1 MAIFKAACV
10 QLNSGNDMTA
20 NLRAAGGG
28 VRAAAEQGAQLIMLP
43 EYAALL
49 DGSGRVMRENSYP
62 EDQHPALPVFQA
74 LARETQAWLLVG
86 SITVKID
93 NESMANRS
101 YLLSSDGTI
110 VARYDKIHMFDVTLP
125 SGKVIRE
132 SSAYRSGA
140 RAVVAQTPWGT
151 LGMTVCYD
159 LRFPH
164 LYRAHLVG
172 DEDLAG
178 EQGGAAGRLC
188 GVSAARFQ
196 LRITDDVDERDHRL
210 CVHSLSPAA
219 LYRRGAVSQFHRAG
233 LRRLHGE
240 APWPGSAR
248 AARHLQDDGGGLQQ
262 PLGLGLLCP
271 GPGAAVPAPEPRRQQ
286 HVPIAGLEER
296 GLSAI
301 PRQCG
306 TGGRGGHLY
315 RLHLHPGRDPLRL
328 WKGSIEVNLD
338 AKIPTG
344 PLAAKWDKHKFDLKL
359 VNPSNKRKFD
369 IIVVGSGLA
378 GASAAASLAELSYQV
393 KCFCFQDSPRRAHS
407 IAAQGGINAAKNY
420 QNDGDSVYRLFYDTI
435 KGGDFRAR
443 EANVYRLAQVSANII
458 DQCVAQGVPFAR
470 EYGGL
475 LANRSFGGARMD
487 PPTEMVDLWVIDG
500 HAKGIVVR
508 NLITGETSSHAAD
521 AVVLATGGY
530 ANAFFLSTNAKGC
543 NVTATWRAYRK
554 GAFYANPCYT
564 QIHPT

>member
-164 LYRAHLVG
+164 LYRALAKAGAMFLAVPSSFQRETGVAHWHTLLRTRAIENLSYVFAPAMCG
-172 DEDLAG
+172 DHPG
-178 EQGGAAGRLC
+178 NRSTYG
-188 GVSAARFQ
+188 
-196 LRITDDVDERDHRL
+196 
-210 CVHSLSPAA
+210 HSLI
-219 LYRRGAVSQFHRAG
+219 VD
-233 LRRLHGE
+233 
-240 APWPGSAR
+240 PWG
-248 AARHLQDDGGGLQQ
+248 
-262 PLGLGLLCP
+262 
-271 GPGAAVPAPEPRRQQ
+271 
-286 HVPIAGLEER
+286 
-296 GLSAI
+296 
-301 PRQCG
+301 
-306 TGGRGGHLY
+306 
-315 RLHLHPGRDPLRL
+315 
-328 WKGSIEVNLD
+328 
-338 AKIPTG
+338 KI
-344 PLAAKWDKHKFDLKL
+344 
-359 VNPSNKRKFD
+359 
-369 IIVVGSGLA
+369 
-378 GASAAASLAELSYQV
+378 LAELGTEPGV
-393 KCFCFQDSPRRAHS
+393 A
-407 IAAQGGINAAKNY
+407 IADINA
-420 QNDGDSVYRLFYDTI
+420 DEVMR
-435 KGGDFRAR
+435 
-443 EANVYRLAQVSANII
+443 
-458 DQCVAQGVPFAR
+458 
-470 EYGGL
+470 
-475 LANRSFGGARMD
+475 
-487 PPTEMVDLWVIDG
+487 
-500 HAKGIVVR
+500 VR
-508 NLITGETSSHAAD
+508 GMLPSLEHDRGFTAPQAGTGEPA
-521 AVVLATGGY
+521 
-530 ANAFFLSTNAKGC
+530 
-543 NVTATWRAYRK
+543 
-554 GAFYANPCYT
+554 
-564 QIHPT
+564 

>member
-164 LYRAHLVG
+164 LYRALAKAGAMFLAVPSSFQRETGVAHWHTLLRARAIENLSYVFAPAMCG
-172 DEDLAG
+172 DHPG
-178 EQGGAAGRLC
+178 NRSTYG
-188 GVSAARFQ
+188 
-196 LRITDDVDERDHRL
+196 
-210 CVHSLSPAA
+210 HSLI
-219 LYRRGAVSQFHRAG
+219 VD
-233 LRRLHGE
+233 
-240 APWPGSAR
+240 PWG
-248 AARHLQDDGGGLQQ
+248 
-262 PLGLGLLCP
+262 
-271 GPGAAVPAPEPRRQQ
+271 
-286 HVPIAGLEER
+286 
-296 GLSAI
+296 
-301 PRQCG
+301 
-306 TGGRGGHLY
+306 
-315 RLHLHPGRDPLRL
+315 
-328 WKGSIEVNLD
+328 
-338 AKIPTG
+338 KI
-344 PLAAKWDKHKFDLKL
+344 
-359 VNPSNKRKFD
+359 
-369 IIVVGSGLA
+369 
-378 GASAAASLAELSYQV
+378 LAELGTEPGV
-393 KCFCFQDSPRRAHS
+393 A
-407 IAAQGGINAAKNY
+407 IADINA
-420 QNDGDSVYRLFYDTI
+420 DEVMR
-435 KGGDFRAR
+435 
-443 EANVYRLAQVSANII
+443 
-458 DQCVAQGVPFAR
+458 
-470 EYGGL
+470 
-475 LANRSFGGARMD
+475 
-487 PPTEMVDLWVIDG
+487 
-500 HAKGIVVR
+500 VR
-508 NLITGETSSHAAD
+508 GMLPSLEHDRGFTAPQAGTGEPA
-521 AVVLATGGY
+521 
-530 ANAFFLSTNAKGC
+530 
-543 NVTATWRAYRK
+543 
-554 GAFYANPCYT
+554 
-564 QIHPT
+564 